1 MEVKTTLA
9 SHAEASTPKTPGWR
23 TAGDLARIEVLADVS
38 IIIPTYREA
47 DNIPHVLEQINAL
60 REAYDLTVEVLFM
73 DDCSNDSSVEAV
85 AASGYEWAQII
96 ERTGPC
102 GLSAAVIDGF
112 ERARHSVLI
121 CMDGD
126 LSHPAEVIPQM
137 ILALA
142 TGQQFSL
149 GSRYVAGGSTDDDWG
164 LFRYLNSR
172 VASLL
177 ARPLTRV
184 SDPMSGFFAM
194 RREDFQKVKDL
205 NPVGFKIAIELIVK
219 CEFENIAE
227 IPIHFVDRLH
237 GESKL
242 SLRER
247 LKYIK
252 HLRRLYLYRFSN
264 VMYVAQFLAVG
275 GSGLVINLLV
285 LSLLLAM
292 GFSQAISLAGG
303 IAVSLVT
310 NFALNRRFT
319 FSYARDGNVWR
330 QFIGFLG
337 ASTIGLVVN
346 YSVALT
352 IARSVLTESA
362 FSTQLAAMVG
372 VAGGMAF
379 NFLGNR
385 YVVFCKRFIRK

>member
-1 MEVKTTLA
+1 MATTLDTY
-9 SHAEASTPKTPGWR
+9 AETSTAKTPACR

-47 DNIPHVLEQINAL
+47 DNIPHVLERINAL

-73 DDCSNDSSVEAV
+73 DDCSNDGSVEAV

-96 ERTGPC
+96 ERTGPR

-112 ERARHSVLI
+112 ERARHSVLV

-142 TGQQFSL
+142 TGQQFAL

-164 LFRYLNSR
+164 LFRYINSR
-172 VASLL
+172 VATLL

-205 NPVGFKIAIELIVK
+205 NPVGYKIALELIVK
-219 CEFENIAE
+219 CNFDNVAE
-227 IPIHFVDRLH
+227 IPIHFVDRVH

-242 SLRER
+242 SLKEQ
-247 LKYIK
+247 LKYIQ
-252 HLRRLYLYRFSN
+252 HVRRLYLHTFSN
-264 VMYVAQFLAVG
+264 AMYLLQFLIVGALGVVVNLAV
-275 GSGLVINLLV
+275 LTI
-285 LSLLLAM
+285 LLLM
-292 GFSQAISLAGG
+292 GLPDAVCLAGG
-303 IAVSLVT
+303 IAVSVVT
-310 NFALNRRFT
+310 NFLLNRRFT
-319 FSYARDGNVWR
+319 FSYARERSIGR
-330 QFIGFLG
+330 QFLGFLSVSSLG
-337 ASTIGLVVN
+337 IIINYLVAISVRTSGLADVAFGLHLSALAGIACGMIFN
-346 YSVALT
+346 Y
-352 IARSVLTESA
+352 
-362 FSTQLAAMVG
+362 
-372 VAGGMAF
+372 
-379 NFLGNR
+379 LGNR
-385 YVVFCKRFIRK
+385 YVVFRKNHIK